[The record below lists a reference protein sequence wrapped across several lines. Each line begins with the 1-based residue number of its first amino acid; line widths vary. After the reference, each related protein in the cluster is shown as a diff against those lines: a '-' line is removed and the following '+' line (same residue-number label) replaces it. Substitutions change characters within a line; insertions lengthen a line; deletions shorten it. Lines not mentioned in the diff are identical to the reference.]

1 MGFKMKIY
9 QVGGAVRD
17 RLLGKK
23 AEDFD
28 YVVVGGTPQELID
41 KGFQQVGKNFP
52 VFLHPRTRDE
62 YALARKEIKIGNKH
76 TVGNL
81 PAFRLDVTRFHP
93 TNKPVKLSDE
103 TFADIP

>member
-62 YALARKEIKIGNKH
+62 YALARKEIKIGNKQM
-76 TVGNL
+76 
-81 PAFRLDVTRFHP
+81 
-93 TNKPVKLSDE
+93 KS
-103 TFADIP
+103 